1 MPSEG
6 NYLDFD
12 RPFADENREI
22 APLIARIIDK
32 VSIFLKNFP
41 GIIWLELK
49 KCVPLHPLSE
59 RGAYLESSMND

>member
-1 MPSEG
+1 M
-6 NYLDFD
+6 
-12 RPFADENREI
+12 
-22 APLIARIIDK
+22 LIARIIDK